1 MKLVNPVRDCYTLAI
16 LRCLY
21 QHVDLAINR
30 RVNLINLIN
39 DTNSNP
45 TNEELENES

>member
-16 LRCLY
+16 LRSLY

-30 RVNLINLIN
+30 RVNLIN
-39 DTNSNP
+39 
-45 TNEELENES
+45 EELENES